1 MGKEWT
7 RKLASKGIMYWKT
20 IALVIML
27 TCVPISIVS
36 FINWH
41 VGNQYLIRQYQ
52 QNNEQLLKDTARRVD
67 EQFSQLVQ
75 YASHMMSNPVL
86 KPSLADT
93 NFVDQFEKTQ
103 ELSDTL
109 YFIEN
114 GDPLVDQA
122 YLYVAKQNKIM
133 QPMLGLRTL
142 DDPADAAAWS
152 KIMSSD
158 QSIFWTNGLPR
169 PFNKGKSTHA
179 IVMKL
184 PFNSQQSYGA
194 LVLYVNPAKV
204 NLSANSEQV
213 AFVLDGE
220 DTLVGQSDASKQYP
234 EVMPSILEKL
244 TETTRSYDTQLHF
257 QLPLK
262 NDKLLVSAL
271 SFEKMGGIWTFVSG
285 TPSSAITAPTGPY
298 RHVVIVYWIGSL
310 CVALALSWFASNR
323 MYRPI
328 RKIVDLFKEGKPE
341 PAPENNELKYIEE
354 KWKQYRSVNETLQ
367 SSLNQS
373 IPKVREALI
382 NQFVTGQAAHLTE
395 AEIIEKL
402 QALQLD
408 LAEHRFFIVVC
419 RLHSLTL
426 NRGQL
431 TAKDV
436 QLLTY
441 AAVNLLHEMSERIG
455 SYVHTIDFMDGSFAV
470 IVCVPAASAASGDN
484 LKRPLMQLGGDM
496 LNTLRDVLGMPA
508 TIAVS
513 GPAGAWRDV
522 PYLLEQ
528 AKRSLSYRSFTSDS
542 QLLEAEAVMEKAKVE
557 VEFPFELEQE
567 FTHTLNLGL
576 EKEAEDILIR
586 FVEAL
591 QKDGA
596 PEWVVHQ
603 GLMRL
608 KNSLFRSMLQ
618 SNHNPYA
625 IYDGIKLQEELEALR
640 DANACIQWFRA
651 NVIRPYIEVL
661 NRSYHPSMKGIV
673 DQIMETIHE
682 NYMAD
687 LSLETFAMEAGVSV
701 SQLSKAFRQMTGS
714 NYIDYLTTIKMSHCK
729 KLLVST
735 DMKISDVAR
744 AVGYQPPYFNRM
756 FKKLEGMTPGQYRD
770 QFNPTLQDQKK
781 A

>member
-20 IALVIML
+20 IALAILL

-36 FINWH
+36 FISWH
-41 VGNQYLIRQYQ
+41 VGNQYLIRQHQ
-52 QNNEQLLKDTARRVD
+52 QNNEELVKDTARQID

-75 YASHMMSNPVL
+75 YALHMISNPIL

-114 GDPLVDQA
+114 GDPLIDQA
-122 YLYVAKQNKIM
+122 YLYVEKQNKVM
-133 QPMLGLRTL
+133 QPLLGLRPLTQ
-142 DDPADAAAWS
+142 PADSAAWRN
-152 KIMSSD
+152 IMQAD
-158 QSIFWTNGLPR
+158 KGIFWTNHLAR
-169 PFNKGKSTHA
+169 PFGQGGSSHA

-184 PFNSQQSYGA
+184 PFNSQQPYGA

-204 NLSANSEQV
+204 RLNANSEQV

-220 DTLVGQSDASKQYP
+220 DTLVGQSDASKQHP
-234 EVMPSILEKL
+234 EVIPEIQEVLS
-244 TETTRSYDTQLHF
+244 TTKRSYDTQTHF
-257 QLPLK
+257 QLPVK

-271 SFEKMGGIWTFVSG
+271 SFEKMGGIWTFVSS

-298 RHVVIVYWIGSL
+298 RHVVMTYWGVSL
-310 CVALALSWFASNR
+310 LLALALSWFASKR

-328 RKIVDLFKEGKPE
+328 RRMVDLFQEGKSE
-341 PAPENNELKYIEE
+341 AKTENNELKYIED
-354 KWKQYRSVNETLQ
+354 KWRQYRSVNETLQ

-382 NQFVTGQAAHLTE
+382 NQFLSGQAAHLTE
-395 AEIIEKL
+395 SELAEKL
-402 QALQLD
+402 QGLQLD
-408 LAEHRFFIVVC
+408 IQRHQFFVIVC
-419 RLHSLTL
+419 QLHSLSED
-426 NRGQL
+426 RVQL
-431 TAKDV
+431 TVKDN
-436 QLLTY
+436 QLLSY
-441 AAVNLLHEMSERIG
+441 AAVNLLHEMSGRLA
-455 SYVHTIDFMDGSFAV
+455 SYTHTIDFMDGSFAV
-470 IVCVPAASAASGDN
+470 IGFVPEMSSVEE
-484 LKRPLMQLGGDM
+484 LKPPVMQLSRDM
-496 LNTLRDVLGMPA
+496 IDTLQDVLSMPS
-508 TIAVS
+508 TVVVN
-513 GPAGAWRDV
+513 GPTQVWTDV

-528 AKRSLSYRSFTSDS
+528 ARRALNYRSFTSES
-542 QLLEAEAVMEKAKVE
+542 QLLEAAIVLEKAKLE

-576 EKEAEDILIR
+576 ETEAEDILIR

-591 QKDGA
+591 QNDGA

-608 KNSLFRSMLQ
+608 KNSLYRSMLQ

-625 IYDGIKLQEELEALR
+625 LYDGVKLQEELEALR
-640 DANACIQWFRA
+640 DSQACICWFRSS
-651 NVIRPYIEVL
+651 IIKPYIEVL
-661 NRSYHPSMKGIV
+661 HKSYHPSMKQVV
-673 DQIMETIHE
+673 DQIIRKIND
-682 NYMAD
+682 NYMSD
-687 LSLETFAMEAGVSV
+687 LSLETFAMEADVSV

-714 NYIDYLTTIKMSHCK
+714 NYIDYLTSVKIGHCK
-729 KLLVST
+729 KLLVTT
-735 DMKISDVAR
+735 DMKISEIAK
-744 AVGYQPPYFNRM
+744 AVSYQPPYFNRM
-756 FKKLEGMTPGQYRD
+756 FKKMEGMTPGQYRE
-770 QFNPTLQDQKK
+770 QFSPMQAEQKQ

>member
-20 IALVIML
+20 IALAIML

-41 VGNQYLIRQYQ
+41 VGNQYLIRQHQ
-52 QNNEQLLKDTARRVD
+52 QNNEQLLKDTARQID

-75 YASHMMSNPVL
+75 YAVHMMSNPIL

-133 QPMLGLRTL
+133 QPMLGLRPL
-142 DDPADAAAWS
+142 DDPADAAAW
-152 KIMSSD
+152 KRIMSSD
-158 QSIFWTNGLPR
+158 QSIFWTNALPR
-169 PFNKGKSTHA
+169 PYNKGKPTHA

-204 NLSANSEQV
+204 HLNANSEQV

-234 EVMPSILEKL
+234 EVMPRILEKL
-244 TETTRSYDTQLHF
+244 RTVKRTYDTQMHF
-257 QLPLK
+257 QLPVK
-262 NDKLLVSAL
+262 NDKLLVSVL

-285 TPSSAITAPTGPY
+285 TPSSAVTAPTGPY
-298 RHVVIVYWIGSL
+298 RHVVVVYWIGSL
-310 CVALALSWFASNR
+310 FVALALSWFASNR
-323 MYRPI
+323 IYRPI

-341 PAPENNELKYIEE
+341 PALANDELKYIEE

-367 SSLNQS
+367 SNLNQS

-408 LAEHRFFIVVC
+408 LTEHRFFIVVC

-426 NRGQL
+426 GRGQL
-431 TAKDV
+431 TGKDV

-441 AAVNLLHEMSERIG
+441 AAINLLHEMSERTG
-455 SYVHTIDFMDGSFAV
+455 SYVHTLDFMDGSFAV
-470 IVCVPAASAASGDN
+470 ISCVPAAGPGND
-484 LKRPLMQLGGDM
+484 LKPTLMQLGSDM
-496 LNTLRDVLGMPA
+496 LDTLRDVLSMPA
-508 TIAVS
+508 TIVVN
-513 GPAGAWRDV
+513 GPAAAWRDV

-528 AKRSLSYRSFTSDS
+528 ARRALSYRTFTSDS
-542 QLLEAEAVMEKAKVE
+542 QLLEAGAVLEKANVE

-625 IYDGIKLQEELEALR
+625 ICDGIKLQEELEALR
-640 DANACIQWFRA
+640 DANACIQWFRE
-651 NVIRPYIEVL
+651 NMIRPYIEVL
-661 NRSYHPSMKGIV
+661 NRSYHPFMKGIV
-673 DQIMETIHE
+673 DQIIATIHE
-682 NYMAD
+682 NYMAE

-714 NYIDYLTTIKMSHCK
+714 NYIDYLTSLKMNHCK

-735 DMKISDVAR
+735 DMKISDIAR

-770 QFNPTLQDQKK
+770 QFSPAMQEKK
-781 A
+781 EA